1 MPDLI
6 RLNDL
11 RVRGRHGANPG
22 ERSKEQ
28 DFVINVEL
36 TLDLSVACK
45 SDNLGDTVNYSTVHK
60 SIMRLV
66 SEKSYHL
73 LERLA
78 VDIIEEIFRDGRV
91 ERARV
96 SIAKP
101 NRLSGCTPEVII
113 ERSNSNGKAV

>member
-6 RLNDL
+6 KLNDL

-28 DFVINVEL
+28 DFVLNVEL
-36 TLDLSVACK
+36 TVDLSASSQ
-45 SDNLGDTVNYSTVHK
+45 SDVLRDTVNYSTVHK
-60 SIMRLV
+60 SIVQVVR
-66 SEKSYHL
+66 EKSYHL

-78 VDIIEEIFRDGRV
+78 ADIFEEIFQDDRI

-101 NRLSGCTPEVII
+101 NLLSGCTPEVII
-113 ERSNSNGKAV
+113 ERTNPKGKAG